1 MRFVDLVKIHVAAGR
16 GGDGCLSFRR
26 EKYIPKGGPDG
37 ADGGKGGD
45 VILEAVPGILTL
57 ADFQYKRRFQ
67 AGRGESGKGSM
78 KIGSDGDNVVIYVP
92 FGTVI
97 QDAESGKIMADLIN
111 EGDKVIVARGGRGG
125 KGNAHF
131 TTSTRRAPRFAQ
143 KGDAGEERDLK
154 LELKLI
160 ADVGL
165 VGLPN
170 AGKSS
175 MLAALSNAH
184 PKIASYPFTTLSPN
198 LGALNVDDQQVI
210 LADVPGLVEGAHE
223 NKGLGHQFLRH
234 IERTR
239 ILVHVIDASD
249 ENIDPMAQ
257 WSILRDE
264 FEAYSKDLLL
274 RPCVVVSNKLD
285 LLTHETLKR
294 ANEFCKEI
302 SDKGIKCINT
312 SALTG
317 EGVDNLVQTIAE
329 LVRIHPRQYHVER
342 EEYKDYYVPVI
353 KRRSSEAAPVEIVK
367 LSHGDGAWRIVH
379 ENLEKTVSRMNFD
392 QEDTFIRFARALKK
406 LKVEEALE
414 ENGALDGDKV
424 YIGSI
429 GFDFHPDRVM
439 NDDE

>member
-45 VILEAVPGILTL
+45 VILEAVPGVLTL

-78 KIGSDGDNVVIYVP
+78 KVGSDGDNVIVYVP
-92 FGTVI
+92 CGTVI
-97 QDAESGKIMADLIN
+97 SDAESGKFFADLIN
-111 EGDKVIVARGGRGG
+111 EGDKFTVARGGRGG

-131 TTSTRRAPRFAQ
+131 ASSTRRTPRFAQ
-143 KGDAGEERDLK
+143 KGDIGEERYLR

-175 MLAALSNAH
+175 LLAALSNAH

-223 NKGLGHQFLRH
+223 NKGLGHYFLRH
-234 IERTR
+234 VERTR
-239 ILVHVIDASD
+239 ILVHVIDAAD
-249 ENIDPMAQ
+249 ETIDPVSQ

-264 FEAYSKDLLL
+264 FAAYSKNLLL
-274 RPCVVVSNKLD
+274 RPCVVVANKSD
-285 LLTHETLKR
+285 LLTRDLLKR
-294 ANEFCKEI
+294 TNEFCNEVSCKE
-302 SDKGIKCINT
+302 IKCIVT
-312 SALTG
+312 SALLG
-317 EGVDNLVQTIAE
+317 EGIESLIQTIAD
-329 LVRIHPRQYHVER
+329 LVRIHPRQSHIER
-342 EEYKDYYVPVI
+342 EEYRDFNIPVI
-353 KRRSSEAAPVEIVK
+353 KKRSSLASPIEIVK
-367 LSHGDGAWRIVH
+367 LSSGGGWQVIH
-379 ENLEKTVSRMNFD
+379 ENLEKTVSRMNFE
-392 QEDTFIRFARALKK
+392 QEDTFVRFARVLKK

-414 ENGALDGDKV
+414 KNGAQDGDKV

-429 GFDFHPDRVM
+429 EFDFHPDRVM

>member
-57 ADFQYKRRFQ
+57 ADFQYKRRSQ

-78 KIGSDGDNVVIYVP
+78 KVGADGDNVTIYVP
-92 FGTVI
+92 CGTVVS
-97 QDAESGKIMADLIN
+97 DADSGKFFADLIN
-111 EGDKVIVARGGRGG
+111 EGERVIVARGGRGG

-131 TTSTRRAPRFAQ
+131 TSSTRRAPRFAQ
-143 KGDAGEERDLK
+143 KGDVGEEKDLR

-175 MLAALSNAH
+175 LLAALSNAH

-223 NKGLGHQFLRH
+223 NKGLGHYFLRH
-234 IERTR
+234 VERTR
-239 ILVHVIDASD
+239 ILVHVIDAAD
-249 ENIDPMAQ
+249 ETIDPAAQ
-257 WSILRDE
+257 WNVIRDE
-264 FEAYSKDLLL
+264 FAAYSKNLLS
-274 RPCVVVSNKLD
+274 RPCVVVANKSD
-285 LLTHETLKR
+285 LLTHHTLKR
-294 ANEFCKEI
+294 ANDFCNEISCKEI
-302 SDKGIKCINT
+302 KCVTT
-312 SALTG
+312 SALLG
-317 EGVDNLVQTIAE
+317 EGIENLIQTIAE
-329 LVRIHPRQYHVER
+329 LVRVHPRQSHVER
-342 EEYKDYYVPVI
+342 EEYRDFEVPVI
-353 KRRSSEAAPVEIVK
+353 KKRSSEVAPIEIVK
-367 LSHGDGAWRIVH
+367 LSNGDWQVIH

-392 QEDTFIRFARALKK
+392 QEDTFVRFARALKK

-414 ENGALDGDKV
+414 KNGALDGDKV

-429 GFDFHPDRVM
+429 EFDFHPDRVM
-439 NDDE
+439 NDDDE